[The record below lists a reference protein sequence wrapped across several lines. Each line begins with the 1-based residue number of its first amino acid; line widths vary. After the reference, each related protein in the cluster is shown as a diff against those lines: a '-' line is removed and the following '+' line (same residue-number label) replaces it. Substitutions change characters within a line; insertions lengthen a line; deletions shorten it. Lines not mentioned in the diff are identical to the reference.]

1 MERWKIPQGITCKS
15 CVRTVD
21 EKPSL
26 PSCCNMITPNGHGTP
41 LKNPQN
47 LTAGCNGN
55 LIIKNGHTKS
65 HLIKLRLSNGNSK
78 NGPQMEKSGNHRL
91 NLVKESLCCFKQ
103 QPEPSPKKHFEEAPE
118 DKDGSCGIWSFKPE
132 WLQMLANKKVF
143 LAVFCLTSVLQGM
156 YYTYFVSVL
165 TTIEKLYQIQSKT
178 TGLIMS
184 ATEIGQIGGALLLT
198 YYGGQGHRPKWI
210 ACGMLVF
217 GLAALFCAAPH
228 FLYSDLTSPIRSTS
242 DKENSSILA
251 LRELKSTL
259 CHIQPPASGTQL
271 LSLPLVSSNST
282 QEDFVSSFN
291 SSTNETNLD
300 QYLQPSLMYNR
311 SHRSAHADDSR
322 ISSSN
327 TGLSTP
333 VVTPSKEALFSS
345 KQDQCEERNKTGAH
359 TRTTQTVL
367 IIFFTSLLLIGIGAT
382 AVYTLGI
389 PYIDDNVATRESPLY
404 FGITIGVR
412 IFGPVFGFLL
422 GSFCTS
428 IYVNFPFENTEITT
442 DNPQWVGAWWLGVLF
457 VGASLVLTAFPM
469 MCFPKNLPK
478 SPKACLHGTKE
489 QKNLNHNGNKI
500 VKCNG
505 NAPHPPPPPQANGT
519 DHNQCQ
525 TCQHNYYDHK
535 EELNK
540 PSLRDF
546 PSAIRRLLKNE
557 ILLYRTASSVLHILP
572 IAGLYTFLPKYLESQ
587 FHLTAAMANMVS
599 GIAGILVMGIGIFA
613 SGSYMR
619 KFKPNARFVAR
630 WIAASAALYAIGMI
644 ILMVFGCP
652 LNRYV
657 GLNAGSGYEDTTQ
670 MSCNATCSCKPG
682 EFSPIC
688 TSEGVTYLS
697 PCLAGCTQVYGSSYE
712 EFTYK
717 DCLCL
722 GANVTATNGF
732 CQLQCN
738 NLLPY
743 IFVFAIFVLVHS
755 TSEVGSMLLTLRC
768 VEPKDKAMALGLI
781 AFAIGLFGNVPCPII
796 YGAVVDSAC
805 LFWEDNCGEQ
815 GACRL
820 YDPSK
825 FRGVFHGV
833 TAVIMSLAFCVDLIV
848 CKKAQSI
855 QFQDEDEAI
864 DVEETVPFNETS
876 AQSESS
882 V

>member
-1 MERWKIPQGITCKS
+1 MPQTQTQFHM
-15 CVRTVD
+15 R
-21 EKPSL
+21 
-26 PSCCNMITPNGHGTP
+26 
-41 LKNPQN
+41 
-47 LTAGCNGN
+47 A
-55 LIIKNGHTKS
+55 
-65 HLIKLRLSNGNSK
+65 
-78 NGPQMEKSGNHRL
+78 
-91 NLVKESLCCFKQ
+91 
-103 QPEPSPKKHFEEAPE
+103 A
-118 DKDGSCGIWSFKPE
+118 
-132 WLQMLANKKVF
+132 
-143 LAVFCLTSVLQGM
+143 
-156 YYTYFVSVL
+156 
-165 TTIEKLYQIQSKT
+165 T
-178 TGLIMS
+178 TGDSNVPHLHTILKRRRS
-184 ATEIGQIGGALLLT
+184 CRLKAPILNKDCNVPAGLCRVQKHSPLEETGDPSSYHLP
-198 YYGGQGHRPKWI
+198 YG
-210 ACGMLVF
+210 
-217 GLAALFCAAPH
+217 
-228 FLYSDLTSPIRSTS
+228 
-242 DKENSSILA
+242 
-251 LRELKSTL
+251 LKKL
-259 CHIQPPASGTQL
+259 KK
-271 LSLPLVSSNST
+271 N
-282 QEDFVSSFN
+282 
-291 SSTNETNLD
+291 
-300 QYLQPSLMYNR
+300 
-311 SHRSAHADDSR
+311 DSR

-404 FGITIGVR
+404 F
-412 IFGPVFGFLL
+412 
-422 GSFCTS
+422 
-428 IYVNFPFENTEITT
+428 ENTEITT

-469 MCFPKNLPK
+469 MCFLKNLPK

-505 NAPHPPPPPQANGT
+505 NAPHPPPQANGT

-525 TCQHNYYDHK
+525 TCQHNYYDQK

-540 PSLRDF
+540 PSLR
-546 PSAIRRLLKNE
+546 AIRRLLKNE

-682 EFSPIC
+682 EFSPYLHQRRSNI
-688 TSEGVTYLS
+688 SVTLLS
-697 PCLAGCTQVYGSSYE
+697 WLHTGLW
-712 EFTYK
+712 FLLRR

>member
-1 MERWKIPQGITCKS
+1 MERWKIPQGIACKS
-15 CVRTVD
+15 CLKTLDDRS
-21 EKPSL
+21 PL
-26 PSCCNMITPNGHGTP
+26 PTCCNMITPNGHGTP

-47 LTAGCNGN
+47 LTTGCHGN
-55 LIIKNGHTKS
+55 LLIKNGHPKS
-65 HLIKLRLSNGNSK
+65 HIIKAHLNNGHSK
-78 NGPQMEKSGNHRL
+78 NGHHMEKNGHHL

-103 QPEPSPKKHFEEAPE
+103 SEPSPKKHLEESSE
-118 DKDGSCGIWSFKPE
+118 DKNDSCGLWSFKPQ
-132 WLQMLANKKVF
+132 WLQGLANKKVF

-178 TGLIMS
+178 TGMIMS
-184 ATEIGQIGGALLLT
+184 ATEVGQIGGALLLT

-217 GLAALFCAAPH
+217 AVASIFCATPH
-228 FLYSDLTSPIRSTS
+228 FLYSDLTSPIRPTS
-242 DKENSSILA
+242 DTENSSTVA
-251 LRELKSTL
+251 LKELRTKL
-259 CHIQPPASGTQL
+259 CHIRPSSTSSL
-271 LSLPLVSSNST
+271 RITLPLPLISSNSSH
-282 QEDFVSSFN
+282 EDFALSSGNF
-291 SSTNETNLD
+291 TNDTRLD
-300 QYLQPSLMYNR
+300 QPSLMYNR
-311 SHRSAHADDSR
+311 SHRSAHADDLR
-322 ISSSN
+322 VSSSN
-327 TGLSTP
+327 SGLSTP
-333 VVTPSKEALFSS
+333 MITPSKEALFS
-345 KQDQCEERNKTGAH
+345 KQDQCEERSKNGAH

-367 IIFFTSLLLIGIGAT
+367 VIFFASLLLIGIGAT

-442 DNPQWVGAWWLGVLF
+442 DNPQWLGAWWLGVLI
-457 VGASLVLTAFPM
+457 VGAALILTAFPM
-469 MCFPKNLPK
+469 MAFPRNLPK
-478 SPKACLHGTKE
+478 PCFHNPLQ

-500 VKCNG
+500 VTLNG
-505 NAPHPPPPPQANGT
+505 NGPPPQANGT
-519 DHNQCQ
+519 DNNHCHL
-525 TCQHNYYDHK
+525 CQHTSYYSNHK
-535 EELNK
+535 EELTK
-540 PSLRDF
+540 PSLKDF
-546 PSAIRRLLKNE
+546 PSAIKRLLKNE

-587 FHLTAAMANMVS
+587 FQLTAAMANMVS

-619 KFKPNARFVAR
+619 KFKPNAQFVAR
-630 WIAASAALYAIGMI
+630 WIAASAALYAIGML
-644 ILMVFGCP
+644 ILMIFGCP
-652 LNRYV
+652 LNSYV
-657 GLNAGSGYEDTTQ
+657 GLNAGSEYEDTTQ
-670 MSCNATCSCKPG
+670 KSCNETCNCKPG
-682 EFSPIC
+682 EFAPIC

-697 PCLAGCTQVYGSSYE
+697 PCLAGCTQVYGASYE
-712 EFTYK
+712 EYTYK

-732 CQLQCN
+732 CSLECN

-805 LFWEDNCGEQ
+805 LFWEDNCGEP

-833 TAVIMSLAFCVDLIV
+833 TAVIMTLAFCVDLVV

-855 QFQDEDEAI
+855 QFQEEDEAI